1 MQLFIVNSPK
11 TSKIE
16 KKKSANMEQRPQFE
30 ADKKLK
36 KINKAKRKEVEKH
49 EKAWTKKWMESMQQ
63 RYNGVPAC
71 SSVHCII

>member
-1 MQLFIVNSPK
+1 
-11 TSKIE
+11 
-16 KKKSANMEQRPQFE
+16 MEQRLQFE

-36 KINKAKRKEVEKH
+36 KINKAKRKYNEEVEKH

-71 SSVHCII
+71 SSIDYII

>member
-1 MQLFIVNSPK
+1 
-11 TSKIE
+11 
-16 KKKSANMEQRPQFE
+16 MEQRPQFE

-71 SSVHCII
+71 SSVDYII